1 MKAEVTISNIYWNK
15 GLSNFFFRDQAYETL
30 EELVTRSTMS
40 GPDTLDALDEA
51 TDDMDI
57 DDVEE
62 TFYSESVEYCA
73 DEFGIELEGDDAR
86 VVRAVCEE
94 YNDDDC
100 SPWSCGHTWT
110 EAVKNCKNGIYD
122 NFSDF
127 FNN

>member
-15 GLSNFFFRDQAYETL
+15 GLSNFFFREQAYKTL

-40 GPDTLDALDEA
+40 GQDTLDALDEA

-73 DEFGIELEGDDAR
+73 EEFGIEFED
-86 VVRAVCEE
+86 EE
-94 YNDDDC
+94 DEDDD
-100 SPWSCGHTWT
+100 
-110 EAVKNCKNGIYD
+110 
-122 NFSDF
+122 
-127 FNN
+127 

>member
-30 EELVTRSTMS
+30 EELINRSTMS

-73 DEFGIELEGDDAR
+73 EEFGIELE
-86 VVRAVCEE
+86 EE
-94 YNDDDC
+94 EEED
-100 SPWSCGHTWT
+100 
-110 EAVKNCKNGIYD
+110 EE
-122 NFSDF
+122 
-127 FNN
+127 

>member
-30 EELVTRSTMS
+30 EELVKRSTMS
-40 GPDTLDALDEA
+40 GQDTLDALDEA

-73 DEFGIELEGDDAR
+73 NKFDIELE
-86 VVRAVCEE
+86 EE
-94 YNDDDC
+94 ED
-100 SPWSCGHTWT
+100 
-110 EAVKNCKNGIYD
+110 EE
-122 NFSDF
+122 
-127 FNN
+127 